1 MKRRRVRLM
10 QVCVLFLLLL
20 LSTVMLAHAQTGGG
34 PSTLLPSTP
43 LGTGGT
49 GYDLTW
55 STIDGG
61 GYMFSTGGGYSL
73 GGTVGQPDAGVF
85 ASAGG
90 GYSLAGG
97 FWGGA
102 AVQYNIYLPVVIKG

>member
-1 MKRRRVRLM
+1 MKCKIILGLLVA
-10 QVCVLFLLLL
+10 VVFVFLALGL
-20 LSTVMLAHAQTGGG
+20 G
-34 PSTLLPSTP
+34 PARAAPVPRADTQAGS
-43 LGTGGT
+43 

-61 GYMFSTGGGYSL
+61 GSMSIGGGYAL
-73 GGTVGQPDAGVF
+73 NGAIGQPDAGV
-85 ASAGG
+85 SSGR
-90 GYSLAGG
+90 GYTLLGG

>member
-20 LSTVMLAHAQTGGG
+20 LSDAALAHAQTGGG
-34 PSTLLPSTP
+34 PSTP